1 MKLREGLLTALVPLV
16 PTLGADSA
24 PATGHGFQFRLSAE
38 TPTYPHI
45 QTPSAPC
52 YVAPHHNLLD
62 HEQRMD
68 GPKILNENHWRK
80 IIFLSRN
87 QKLNDPF
94 DNLIMVGKD
103 YLKCLWQYLETFSED

>member
-68 GPKILNENHWRK
+68 SPKILNENH
-80 IIFLSRN
+80 FVSRN

-94 DNLIMVGKD
+94 DNLIMVEKD
-103 YLKCLWQYLETFSED
+103 YLKMFVAISRDIF